1 MSTRRRDTTIG
12 CRASWP
18 HSDVPSSR
26 RSTSGWTSGEAIFDR
41 YVEGLGDLDGLSF
54 MPEAPYG
61 RSNRWLTAVLIDRDA
76 FGATNDDVMAVLAR
90 ENIESRPVWKPMHM
104 QPAFAGSP
112 MTGGAVSERLFAA
125 GLCLPSGSAL
135 QPQQQDRVI
144 EIVREVAKV

>member
-1 MSTRRRDTTIG
+1 
-12 CRASWP
+12 
-18 HSDVPSSR
+18 
-26 RSTSGWTSGEAIFDR
+26 
-41 YVEGLGDLDGLSF
+41 

-61 RSNRWLTAVLIDRDA
+61 RSNRWLTAVLIDQDA
-76 FGATNDDVMAVLAR
+76 FGATNDALMAVLAK

-112 MTGGAVSERLFAA
+112 TTGGAVSERLFAE